1 MMSLFDDEEIIKTYA
16 KDMAR
21 EAAETA
27 AYDADRATAE
37 RMIVD
42 RKMPLEQIARY
53 VPSISLDELKRLE
66 EEILQLS

>member
-21 EAAETA
+21 EAA
-27 AYDADRATAE
+27 YDADRATAE
-37 RMIVD
+37 RLI
-42 RKMPLEQIARY
+42 KIGKLSLEEIALC
-53 VPSISLDELKRLE
+53 VPSLPSDELKRLE